1 MFTKEQI
8 KELGLEEVRA
18 RQAEIQKEVLNAD
31 ADLDGLME
39 EAELLK
45 ARSLE
50 IEASNEDAKKTRKSS
65 SIY

>member
-50 IEASNEDAKKTRKSS
+50 IEASNEDKAMGRWIVK
-65 SIY
+65 I

>member
-50 IEASNEDAKKTRKSS
+50 IEASNEDAKNAQKF
-65 SIY
+65 

>member
-50 IEASNEDAKKTRKSS
+50 IEASNEEQKNAQKF
-65 SIY
+65 